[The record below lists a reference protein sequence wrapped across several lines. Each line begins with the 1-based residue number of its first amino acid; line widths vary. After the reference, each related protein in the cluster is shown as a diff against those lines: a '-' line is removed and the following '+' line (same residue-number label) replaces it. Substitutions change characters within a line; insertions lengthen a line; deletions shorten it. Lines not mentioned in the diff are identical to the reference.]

1 MSLQTGVALAAVV
14 LILVVA
20 ALAVAAARRTG
31 KPNTLT
37 VVATSLCISLVFSW
51 PRISPVVQ
59 YPELLFWLLV
69 AGIALTFVAL
79 VLPIWKRHF

>member
-1 MSLQTGVALAAVV
+1 MSLQTGVALGAVV
-14 LILVVA
+14 LILLVA
-20 ALAVAAARRTG
+20 ALALAAARRTG

-51 PRISPVVQ
+51 PRMAPVVQ

-69 AGIALTFVAL
+69 LGSALTFAAL
-79 VLPIWKRHF
+79 VMPIWKKHF